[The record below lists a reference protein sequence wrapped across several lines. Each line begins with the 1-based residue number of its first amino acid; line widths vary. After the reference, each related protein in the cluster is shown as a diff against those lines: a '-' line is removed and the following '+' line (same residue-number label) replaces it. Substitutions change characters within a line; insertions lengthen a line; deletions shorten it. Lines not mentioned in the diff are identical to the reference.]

1 MPILILILMVG
12 GILFYLRRKRG
23 IEEATFDIKKVEHSI
38 LKKDGL
44 LNEKITALTSDT
56 NLLIEEFKTLENIVK
71 ENVDDQTNQA
81 TQEEYSAH
89 NRYKDI
95 GIKILQLKS

>member
-1 MPILILILMVG
+1 M
-12 GILFYLRRKRG
+12 RRKKG
-23 IEEATFDIKKVEHSI
+23 IEESTFDIKKVQHTI

-44 LNEKITALTSDT
+44 LNEKITALTNDT
-56 NLLIEEFKTLENIVK
+56 NLLIEEFKTLETIVK
-71 ENVDDQTNQA
+71 EHVDDQTNQT

-95 GIKILQLKS
+95 GMQIS